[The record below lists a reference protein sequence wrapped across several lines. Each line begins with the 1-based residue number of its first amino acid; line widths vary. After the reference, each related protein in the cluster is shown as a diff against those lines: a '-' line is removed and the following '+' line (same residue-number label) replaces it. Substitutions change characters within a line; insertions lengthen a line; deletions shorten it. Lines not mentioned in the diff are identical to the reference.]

1 MAFTAKLTEDGNVA
15 QAFRGGPR
23 VLVLLPKAA
32 REVEAHNVP
41 SYNLTVGEG
50 VGGFKAVQIHEG
62 AQVKALDVKSG
73 KKKKKGPN
81 RKLTFRCP
89 GPLLDRLTRHVHGPA
104 TIGLAALAEFGLNV
118 LLANNLR
125 LDVNGSLF
133 IDEDSLLLTAKRAL
147 REGEPLPVRKP
158 VKKTAKKSR

>member
-15 QAFRGGPR
+15 QAFRGGSR
-23 VLVLLPKAA
+23 VPVLLPKAS

-41 SYNLTVGEG
+41 SYALTVGEG
-50 VGGFKAVQIHEG
+50 VSGFKTVQILDG
-62 AQVKALDVKSG
+62 AQVKALDVESSERE
-73 KKKKKGPN
+73 KGPN

-89 GPLLDRLTRHVHGPA
+89 GPLLDRLTRHVQGPA

-125 LDVNGSLF
+125 LDVRGSRF

-147 REGEPLPVRKP
+147 RDGEPLPARKP
-158 VKKTAKKSR
+158 VKKAAKKSR